1 MRLLLVGLGLVNSG
15 TVCNEPGFENYRRGG
30 DCVRPP
36 LPVCTDPQAANYL
49 PPGPGVP
56 RRETTRYTRAH
67 LRASA
72 LTCTYMRFSAR
83 RRVHVARCRITAELP
98 VQPVCMRRRPG

>member
-1 MRLLLVGLGLVNSG
+1 MRLLLVGLGLVHSG

-49 PPGPGVP
+49 PPGPGMP
-56 RRETTRYTRAH
+56 RRDTNAIPARSRKGQCADLH
-67 LRASA
+67 L
-72 LTCTYMRFSAR
+72 
-83 RRVHVARCRITAELP
+83 
-98 VQPVCMRRRPG
+98 